1 MKVKNITIVGGGTAG
16 LISALILEKK
26 FRNHIN
32 IQIIKS
38 DEIGIIGVGEGST
51 EHWIDFM
58 GWCDLDYF
66 ELIRECNCTLKCGIM
81 FKDWSDNN
89 FLHSVYG
96 GINKLGQENIFYLK
110 KIANNKKANDF
121 VFPLFLKNKVVAN
134 EPRPTNQFHF
144 DTYKL
149 NEYLIKKCKER
160 NVKIINDKIKEVKI
174 NKNGINYIKGT
185 VKYKSDFYIDC
196 TGFRRILISKF
207 KHRWVK
213 LNKYLKVKSAIVFQT
228 KDTNNYNIYTTA
240 KAMKSGWLFNIPVW
254 GRHGNGYIF
263 DSDLINSDQAKKE
276 VEKYL
281 KHKIDVRKQINFE
294 SGYLDK
300 VWIKN
305 CFAVGLSA
313 NFVEPLEATSIG
325 TSIQQS
331 YLLSHYLINYDD
343 KIINHVNNLVEK
355 IMLNIRDFICLHYI
369 TKRKEEFWKTQ
380 VIPDT
385 LKYKL
390 DLFKNRLP
398 IQEDFNNGCKYQLFW
413 DKNYI
418 HIMQGLNLINKQK
431 IKKQYELLNDDVKN
445 YISDFNIQANNII
458 THKQYL
464 TNIRN
469 EL

>member
-1 MKVKNITIVGGGTAG
+1 
-16 LISALILEKK
+16 
-26 FRNHIN
+26 
-32 IQIIKS
+32 
-38 DEIGIIGVGEGST
+38 
-51 EHWIDFM
+51 
-58 GWCDLDYF
+58 
-66 ELIRECNCTLKCGIM
+66 
-81 FKDWSDNN
+81 
-89 FLHSVYG
+89 
-96 GINKLGQENIFYLK
+96 
-110 KIANNKKANDF
+110 
-121 VFPLFLKNKVVAN
+121 
-134 EPRPTNQFHF
+134 
-144 DTYKL
+144 
-149 NEYLIKKCKER
+149 
-160 NVKIINDKIKEVKI
+160 
-174 NKNGINYIKGT
+174 
-185 VKYKSDFYIDC
+185 
-196 TGFRRILISKF
+196 
-207 KHRWVK
+207 
-213 LNKYLKVKSAIVFQT
+213 
-228 KDTNNYNIYTTA
+228 
-240 KAMKSGWLFNIPVW
+240 
-254 GRHGNGYIF
+254 
-263 DSDLINSDQAKKE
+263 
-276 VEKYL
+276 
-281 KHKIDVRKQINFE
+281 
-294 SGYLDK
+294 